1 MLKDKIMELAHQGK
15 IIFDDEVLTSNLA
28 MVTSKI
34 DSTFPTIQ
42 FGSFEPI
49 EMKELSSSMVTPKI
63 SYDDTHRDIH
73 LLEDEP
79 SITNKE

>member
-1 MLKDKIMELAHQGK
+1 MLFRS
-15 IIFDDEVLTSNLA
+15 IIFDDEIMTSNLS
-28 MVTSKI
+28 MVTLKI
-34 DSTFPTIQ
+34 VFAFPTIQ
-42 FGSFEPI
+42 FGSFETT
-49 EMKELSSSMVTPKI
+49 KRKALSSSMVTPKI